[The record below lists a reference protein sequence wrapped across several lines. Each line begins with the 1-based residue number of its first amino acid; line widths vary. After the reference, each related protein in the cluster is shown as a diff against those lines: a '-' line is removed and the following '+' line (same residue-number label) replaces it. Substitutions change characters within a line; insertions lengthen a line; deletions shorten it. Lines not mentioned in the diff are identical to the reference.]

1 MNFELLMLI
10 LVVAGAQT
18 EVRSLV
24 RQGNGFYLRQKYEQA
39 LSFYQRAEVLEPDNL
54 IIHYNLGNSYYR
66 LGRYADAVSELSL
79 ATVNKNPKAR
89 AQAFYNLGNTF
100 YRAGR
105 LDQAIKAFTMALL
118 ANPKDRQA
126 KENLEFCLK
135 RKQQRQSQ
143 PDSSEKQKQQQ
154 NQGQNREQ
162 SAGGSGQN
170 QVQSGQ
176 QGNSGID
183 REQAERVLE
192 AVENREK
199 LTQQQVRRAK
209 GRKQVEQDW

>member
-154 NQGQNREQ
+154 NQGQNQEQ
-162 SAGGSGQN
+162 RAGGSGEN